1 MISSSLVNKIGRLLL
16 GAKRTGPID
25 SISNRFVL
33 SLTHF
38 LYFSV
43 LGIFVPYVGVY
54 LDFRGFSSSQIGILL
69 AFVAASRIFGPGLW
83 ANIADKSGK
92 VGEVLRLGCL
102 LAFLV
107 FIGIFWVDEFW
118 LLTLIFSLMMMFW
131 TAVLPQLEVTTV
143 IATINT
149 KGGYGKLRLWGSI
162 GFIVCS
168 IGVGALIDIFDVPV
182 VLIASLMSLALLYMA
197 SLFVLTPTATPD
209 AKTAESGDLKKA
221 LNFVF
226 IIFLIANML
235 LQVSFGAYYNFFA
248 LYMNDLGYSG
258 LNTGVFIAVGVVAE
272 VFIFIFAARL
282 LRNFNIMNMLAFSI
296 LLTALRWW
304 VLGNFAEY
312 SALIVLSQ
320 IIHAL
325 SFGLTH
331 TASVYFLSQ
340 YFSKSFQSR
349 AQALYVSIAFG
360 VGGASGSLMSGIF
373 WQDGE
378 GALMSFNVSAIIAFI
393 AGLMLAVL
401 SLYLVNN
408 KHKHADN

>member
-1 MISSSLVNKIGRLLL
+1 MISSSFVNKIGRLFL
-16 GAKRTGPID
+16 GEKRSGLVD
-25 SISNRFVL
+25 STSNRFVL

-54 LDFRGFSSSQIGILL
+54 LDYRGFSSSQIGILL
-69 AFVAASRIFGPGLW
+69 AFVAASRIFGPVLW
-83 ANIADKSGK
+83 ANIADKSGR

-143 IATINT
+143 LATINT

-197 SLFVLTPTATPD
+197 SLFVLTPTATD
-209 AKTAESGDLKKA
+209 AKIADGGDWKKA

-312 SALIVLSQ
+312 PALIVLSQ

-360 VGGASGSLMSGIF
+360 VGGASGSLMSGLF

-378 GALMSFNVSAIIAFI
+378 GAIMSFNVSAIIALI
-393 AGLMLAVL
+393 AGLMLAML
-401 SLYLVNN
+401 SFYLLNN